1 MGTCACILEPDLD
14 FAIEIPFIGSMCISY
29 MPSLENDPQAGR
41 VIPAG
46 YCGTVAPVMFTDE
59 NIDVGGVP
67 LDSRIHDAVV
77 DVHGPVTWGRSS
89 YALDIEHDGRPAKLA
104 FLWAWD
110 EQRRLVAIAAPAG
123 PVAP

>member
-1 MGTCACILEPDLD
+1 MGTCACILEPALD
-14 FAIEIPFIGSMCISY
+14 FTVTIPFIGSMHLAY
-29 MPSLENDPQAGR
+29 MPSLENDPNASR

-59 NIDVGGVP
+59 NIDVGGAP
-67 LDSRIHDAVV
+67 LDARIHDAVV

-89 YALDIEHDGRPAKLA
+89 YTIERDYDGETWHLA

-110 EQRRLVAIAAPAG
+110 EQRRLVAVAAPAG
-123 PVAP
+123 PVAA